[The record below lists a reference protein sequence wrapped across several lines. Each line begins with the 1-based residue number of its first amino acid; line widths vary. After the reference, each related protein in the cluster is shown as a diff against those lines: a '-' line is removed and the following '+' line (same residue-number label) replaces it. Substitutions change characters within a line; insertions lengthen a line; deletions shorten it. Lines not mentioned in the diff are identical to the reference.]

1 MKIIVAL
8 DNIKDPVQA
17 LQFAGDLYEH
27 VDGFKI
33 NHLIWDHPVNFSD
46 KEFFVDFKL
55 WDTPNTVKAVIEKII
70 QRGATM
76 TTVCTHNNDK
86 VFKELEQYR
95 NDIKLLG
102 VTFLTSWT
110 PQDQFKIC
118 KQMPMEMWRD
128 HLRRI
133 EGFYG
138 TICSP
143 KDVTDIDIVDYENS
157 FKRVCPGITFGN
169 NNSGQVRTTTP
180 KEAQDLGADYIVI
193 GRAVTSREFTRNPIK
208 TIKEIRKTLKKT

>member
-8 DNIKDPVQA
+8 DNIRDPVQA

-55 WDTPNTVKAVIEKII
+55 WDTPNTIKAVIEKII

-128 HLRRI
+128 HLRSI

-143 KDVTDIDIVDYENS
+143 KDVTDIDYIDFENL
-157 FKRVCPGITFGN
+157 FKRVCPGITYGF

-193 GRAVTSREFTRNPIK
+193 GRAVTESEDPIE
-208 TIKEIRKTLKKT
+208 TIKEIRETLASSSS

>member
-8 DNIKDPVQA
+8 DNIRDPVQA

-33 NHLIWDHPVNFSD
+33 NHLMWDHPINFSD

-55 WDTPNTVKAVIEKII
+55 WDTPNTVKIVIEKII

-76 TTVCTHNNDK
+76 ATVCTHNNDK

-110 PQDQFKIC
+110 PQDQHQIC
-118 KQMPMEMWRD
+118 RQMPMEMWRD
-128 HLRRI
+128 HLQRI

-143 KDVTDIDIVDYENS
+143 KDVTDIDYIDFENL

-169 NNSGQVRTTTP
+169 KTSGQVRTTTP
-180 KEAQDLGADYIVI
+180 KQAQDLGADYIVI
-193 GRAVTSREFTRNPIK
+193 GRAVTESQEPIQ
-208 TIKEIRKTLKKT
+208 TIKEIRETLVSSSS